1 MAPSS
6 KMVLQ
11 TTGIGSVPFEDMDE
25 AITHSLKYT
34 VPFLPELISQEDFLA
49 RAHALL
55 SKMRLPPELAPWLD
69 ALEKSDRHPAH
80 VKVQLAGPATYRRH
94 CEARGIALS
103 ANWLKDHV
111 AASLVLSKV
120 VAARSSAEVVFFWD
134 EPSLGGKTPDTEWR
148 TLKDAMEMAAQ
159 SGLPISLHACGKLP
173 LPRVLALEPKYL
185 SLDFGLLPA
194 AHAAVSSDFVNFI
207 KRGGRLVLGI
217 APEIE
222 ELEPQLTDFVRE
234 IAKYTQETWV
244 SSACGLWGWDLS
256 AARSLPEMLRSWCD
270 LAERGLA

>member
-25 AITHSLKYT
+25 AIAHSLKYT
-34 VPFLPELISQEDFLA
+34 VPFLPELKSSENFLA
-49 RAHALL
+49 RAQALL
-55 SKMRLPPELAPWLD
+55 AKMRLPPELVPWLD
-69 ALEKSDRHPAH
+69 ALEKSEKHPAH
-80 VKVQLAGPATYRRH
+80 LKVQLAGPVTYRKH
-94 CEARGIALS
+94 CEAEGIALS

-111 AASLVLSKV
+111 AASLVLSKAV
-120 VAARSSAEVVFFWD
+120 SARSAAEVVFFWD
-134 EPSLGGKTPDTEWR
+134 EPTLSNKTADADWR
-148 TLKDAMEMAAQ
+148 TLKDAMEIAVH
-159 SGLPISLHACGKLP
+159 SKLPISLHACGKLP
-173 LPRVLALEPKYL
+173 LPKILALDPKYL
-185 SLDFGLLPA
+185 SLDFGLLPS
-194 AHAAVSSDFVNFI
+194 AHAAVSSDVVNFI

-217 APEIE
+217 APDIE

-256 AARSLPEMLRSWCD
+256 AARSLPEMLRSWCS